1 MRHLRV
7 LPILFVAA
15 ATPLLAQERAR
26 DGGRLVVRIDD
37 VVIGEEEFS
46 LEVVEDGDETSV
58 NVVVAAA
65 YPPDGTRRAA
75 ATFSRRR
82 ITVRIAAGGTEVAR
96 EYPRGDRALIVHD
109 GLLGLLAIA
118 GRLEPGPV
126 TLFAPGG
133 GGRRTGSLH
142 ELGAER
148 LSPGGAV
155 LRRLALRG
163 GDADVELW
171 FDAEG
176 RLMRIAIPSRR
187 LLADRKAGS

>member
-1 MRHLRV
+1 
-7 LPILFVAA
+7 
-15 ATPLLAQERAR
+15 
-26 DGGRLVVRIDD
+26 
-37 VVIGEEEFS
+37 
-46 LEVVEDGDETSV
+46 
-58 NVVVAAA
+58 
-65 YPPDGTRRAA
+65 
-75 ATFSRRR
+75 
-82 ITVRIAAGGTEVAR
+82 VRIAAGGTEVAR